1 MDDKRGAMMRENI
14 NSEPMLVYG
23 FLNFGRGLLGIP
35 WRGMDESMDGP
46 LFPGVSP
53 LQRE

>member
-1 MDDKRGAMMRENI
+1 MNDERGAMMREDI
-14 NSEPMLVYG
+14 NSESMLVYV
-23 FLNFGRGLLGIP
+23 FLDFGRGLLRIP

-53 LQRE
+53 A